1 MNTSRGAFVL
11 ALAIA
16 ITTALSGCGEST
28 PPAGVAP
35 TEAVTHEATGIAA
48 SGIAAPAITP
58 IVSVNVVK
66 SRSCGC
72 CGLWVD
78 HLRSHDFAVTTQDV
92 DDVSPFKQQAGITPA
107 LASCHTA
114 FVDGYVIEGH
124 VPAED
129 IRRLL
134 QERPDAIGL
143 TVPGMPV
150 GSPGMEVEG
159 RAADAYDVLLIHR
172 DGSTSVFAHHGS

>member
-16 ITTALSGCGEST
+16 ITTLLSGCGEAT
-28 PPAGVAP
+28 PPADVAA
-35 TEAVTHEATGIAA
+35 TEAATQE
-48 SGIAAPAITP
+48 APARAP
-58 IVSVNVVK
+58 ILSVNVVK

-114 FVDGYVIEGH
+114 FIDGYVIEGH
-124 VPAED
+124 VPADD

-172 DGSTSVFAHHGS
+172 DGSTSVFAHHGP